1 MSAITET
8 ATAFFEACETGKG
21 WAGCAPYCTPDA
33 AFAAQSEPLADVETL
48 EHYCNW
54 MKGLF
59 GPIPDAR
66 YELKSFAADA
76 ARNNVTAFA
85 TFHGTHTGDG
95 GPVPPTGKATATDYV
110 YVMQFDD
117 AGKISHMTK
126 VWHSGLALKELGWG

>member
-1 MSAITET
+1 MSTITDT
-8 ATAFFEACETGKG
+8 AQKFFDACETGQG
-21 WAGCAPYCTPDA
+21 WEACAAHCAAGAT
-33 AFAAQSEPLADVETL
+33 FAAQSEPLADVTTV

-59 GPIPDAR
+59 GPLPDAR
-66 YELKSFAADA
+66 YELKSFATDTT
-76 ARNNVTAFA
+76 RNNVAAFA

-95 GPVPPTGKATATDYV
+95 GPVPATGKATATDYV

-126 VWHSGLALKELGWG
+126 IWHSGLALKELGWG

>member
-8 ATAFFEACETGKG
+8 AHAFFEACETGQG
-21 WAGCAPYCTPDA
+21 SEGCAPYCTPDA
-33 AFAAQSEPLADVETL
+33 TFSAQSEPLADVKTL
-48 EHYCNW
+48 AHYCNW
-54 MKGLF
+54 TKGLF
-59 GPIPDAR
+59 GPLPDAR

-95 GPVPPTGKATATDYV
+95 GPVAPTGNATATDYV
-110 YVMQFDD
+110 YVMQFDGS
-117 AGKISHMTK
+117 GKISHMTK